1 MINFS
6 ITSPWFELM
15 IKENDFQ
22 ANGEMIDSDRF
33 QG

>member
-6 ITSPWFELM
+6 MTSPWFGLM

-22 ANGEMIDSDRF
+22 ANGEMIDSVLL